1 MAFTLYH
8 AAQLPRLAITEV
20 KAEPLGD
27 GVHRVWVTIEN
38 SRMIPTRTQQDVTH
52 HISPPDI
59 LTLTGP
65 EVKVLSAGRVTD
77 RFLKR
82 VEAVKRRPQRVE
94 IETVPGMG
102 TARVQFIVSGQ
113 GRFKVSLDSAK
124 GGLSATEHTLPPG
137 S

>member
-1 MAFTLYH
+1 
-8 AAQLPRLAITEV
+8 
-20 KAEPLGD
+20 
-27 GVHRVWVTIEN
+27 
-38 SRMIPTRTQQDVTH
+38 MIPTRTQQDVTH

-82 VEAVKRRPQRVE
+82 VEAVKRRPERVE
-94 IETVPGMG
+94 IETVPGMA